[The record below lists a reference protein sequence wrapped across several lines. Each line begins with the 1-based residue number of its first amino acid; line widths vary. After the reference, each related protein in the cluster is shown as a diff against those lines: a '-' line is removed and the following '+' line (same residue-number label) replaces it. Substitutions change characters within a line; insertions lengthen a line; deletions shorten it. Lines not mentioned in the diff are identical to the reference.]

1 MGRQAVAN
9 CPAYARLLCLELV
22 SSDKPVVRPASIG
35 HVGRIDRNRTGGAAA
50 YASTATAQAVQ
61 RHTLQPRGSGGGTA
75 SDAGDRGVHVAAG
88 AVAPEI
94 LFVSRF
100 GLIRGWLLLLA

>member
-35 HVGRIDRNRTGGAAA
+35 HIGRIDRNRTGGAAA
-50 YASTATAQAVQ
+50 PAATAQAVQ
-61 RHTLQPRGSGGGTA
+61 PQPQQPRISGSGTA

>member
-1 MGRQAVAN
+1 MGRQAVAS

-22 SSDKPVVRPASIG
+22 SSDKPVVRPARIG
-35 HVGRIDRNRTGGAAA
+35 HIGRIDRNRTGGAAA
-50 YASTATAQAVQ
+50 SAVTATAQAVQ
-61 RHTLQPRGSGGGTA
+61 PQPQQPRISGSGSA
-75 SDAGDRGVHVAAG
+75 SYAGDRGVHVAAG